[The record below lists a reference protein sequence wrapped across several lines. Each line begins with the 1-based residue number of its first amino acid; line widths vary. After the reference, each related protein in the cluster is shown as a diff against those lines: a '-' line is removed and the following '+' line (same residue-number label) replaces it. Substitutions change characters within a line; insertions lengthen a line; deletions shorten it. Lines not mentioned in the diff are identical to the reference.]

1 MTLAVLGSIVL
12 ISTATV
18 PAQPPVPAPQ
28 TTTLTGCVT
37 GGSKAQP
44 ITLMNALVLPA
55 GAVAPAPDTAQPAP
69 EAPVP
74 PSPATTQSVPAVGAA
89 ASIQGTAPAG
99 SSSSSVGGYRLSGT
113 DMTAWIGRRVQIA
126 GVLVS
131 SPTASSVKPTGTGG
145 GRGKSEPLPMP
156 ELRVVS
162 VQPITGA
169 CPAK

>member
-1 MTLAVLGSIVL
+1 MKLAVLGGIVV

-18 PAQPPVPAPQ
+18 VAQPPVPAPQ

-37 GGSKAQP
+37 GGSKSQP

-55 GAVAPAPDTAQPAP
+55 GAVTPPPDTAQPAP

-74 PSPATTQSVPAVGAA
+74 PPATAPASANEAA
-89 ASIQGTAPAG
+89 ASVQGTAPAG
-99 SSSSSVGGYRLSGT
+99 SSPSSVGGYRLSGT
-113 DMTAWIGRRVQIA
+113 DMTAWIGRRVQIV
-126 GVLVS
+126 GILVS
-131 SPTASSVKPTGTGG
+131 SPTGSSSKPTGTSG
-145 GRGKSEPLPMP
+145 GRQKNEPLPMP
-156 ELRVVS
+156 EFRVMS